1 MLPIFENLVQAIPLT
16 RKIAD
21 ANEKKWL
28 DGLEEERQRF
38 DERRQ
43 LAVGGKDKQQLRIA
57 YLFLSS
63 ENRITDSDFVLFEE
77 MGKSIEGF
85 QKMKG
90 EIIGECEKILAPP
103 DSERSHFEIVYE
115 IFSYQ
120 PSDKSK
126 VNRNCDI
133 LWTLLCL
140 QYRSKEKSEKK
151 QKLVDIWVKAKRIDK
166 AIALEMCDTYETQN
180 AIIEYQKWLE
190 ASKGMSYQEVNSV
203 MQELDKDLKNLQQS
217 LSDLIALG

>member
-1 MLPIFENLVQAIPLT
+1 MLPIIAAATGILSILT
-16 RKIAD
+16 S
-21 ANEKKWL
+21 
-28 DGLEEERQRF
+28 
-38 DERRQ
+38 
-43 LAVGGKDKQQLRIA
+43 GGKDKQQLRIA

-63 ENRITDSDFVLFEE
+63 ENRINDSDFALFEE

-85 QKMKG
+85 PKMKG
-90 EIIGECEKILAPP
+90 DIIGECEKILAPP
-103 DSERSHFEIVYE
+103 DSGRSRYEIVSE
-115 IFSYQ
+115 IFSSYKT
-120 PSDKSK
+120 SSGLD

-140 QYRSKEKSEKK
+140 QYQSKEKSEKK
-151 QKLVDIWVKAKRIDK
+151 QNLVDIWLEANRIDK

>member
-1 MLPIFENLVQAIPLT
+1 MPLPLMPIIAVAAGIRSILT
-16 RKIAD
+16 SGNR
-21 ANEKKWL
+21 
-28 DGLEEERQRF
+28 
-38 DERRQ
+38 
-43 LAVGGKDKQQLRIA
+43 DKQQMRIA

-63 ENRITDSDFVLFEE
+63 ENRITDSDFALFEE
-77 MGKSIEGF
+77 MGKLIEGF
-85 QKMKG
+85 PKMKG

-103 DSERSHFEIVYE
+103 DSGRSRYEIVCDL
-115 IFSYQ
+115 FHSYKT
-120 PSDKSK
+120 SNESE
-126 VNRNCDI
+126 VNCNCDI

-151 QKLVDIWVKAKRIDK
+151 KNLVDIWVETNRIDK

-190 ASKGMSYQEVNSV
+190 GMSYQEVNSV
-203 MQELDKDLKNLQQS
+203 MQELDKDLKSLEQS